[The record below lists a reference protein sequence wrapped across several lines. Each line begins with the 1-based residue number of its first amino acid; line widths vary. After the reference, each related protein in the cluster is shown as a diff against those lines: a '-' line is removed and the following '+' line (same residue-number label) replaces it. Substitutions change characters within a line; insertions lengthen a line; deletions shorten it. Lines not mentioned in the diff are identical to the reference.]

1 MNALKEIL
9 GKGKVEVGAKCLA
22 NPIGG
27 EPAMVSV
34 AIW

>member
-1 MNALKEIL
+1 VNALKEIL